1 MASRVERGELE
12 LIEEPVAIV
21 QAEVFA
27 YANHAFLEFVGVPDL
42 PELMAIPLLDLISAT
57 HRKEVK
63 EQLTNS
69 INASGALNSDIT
81 LVNTRGEYHQIGFV
95 SCSLTSLR

>member
-21 QAEVFA
+21 QAGVFA

-42 PELMAIPLLDLISAT
+42 PELMAMCDRIGVMQRGLLQDIRYT
-57 HRKEVK
+57 KDWTE
-63 EQLTNS
+63 EQIMS
-69 INASGALNSDIT
+69 QAVGA
-81 LVNTRGEYHQIGFV
+81 
-95 SCSLTSLR
+95 

>member
-21 QAEVFA
+21 QAGVFA

-42 PELMAIPLLDLISAT
+42 PELMAIPLLDLISAAGSKT
-57 HRKEVK
+57 KSET
-63 EQLTNS
+63 EY
-69 INASGALNSDIT
+69 SD
-81 LVNTRGEYHQIGFV
+81 
-95 SCSLTSLR
+95 